1 MNLKAGAVR
10 PETMFFNSQKG
21 KLNSSI
27 KRNENAKARSKEA
40 RDNDVKSYKG
50 PISLAATSNRD
61 PVVLMNEIMICLERE
76 KFSVKRISNFKLICD
91 KKISVEVN
99 RVGKLKDLFVIRID
113 EEEPD
118 EIMCD
123 KVTKKIFKNVNLEEN
138 I

>member
-1 MNLKAGAVR
+1 
-10 PETMFFNSQKG
+10 MFLNSQKC
-21 KLNSSI
+21 KLNSSM
-27 KRNENAKARSKEA
+27 KRNENTKVGSKEVK
-40 RDNDVKSYKG
+40 DNNVKSYKG

-61 PVVLMNEIMICLERE
+61 PLVLMNDIFICLERE

-99 RVGKLKDLFVIRID
+99 RVGKLRDLFVIRID

-123 KVTKKIFKNVNLEEN
+123 KVTKKIFKNVSLEDN
-138 I
+138 V